1 MEVEEAAFSTVGQA
15 LAIAQSGA
23 GLMAVGMIMTSGVR
37 WSSPSG
43 AFNDLKD
50 EVLHK
55 GPEMPVTTAAMI
67 LLGLGTGTPNGFY
80 APPLLATY
88 SGFVG
93 GITAG
98 ATSIW
103 AVDMFTHYTGAKLRT
118 SEQMWAHISTGA
130 LICGVTAG
138 TSAAFISTCGSL
150 P

>member
-1 MEVEEAAFSTVGQA
+1 MQDVEDVAISTVGQA

-23 GLMAVGMIMTSGVR
+23 ALMAVGMIMTSGVR

-67 LLGLGTGTPNGFY
+67 LLGLMTGVPNSY
-80 APPLLATY
+80 SPPLLAAY
-88 SGFVG
+88 GGFVG
-93 GITAG
+93 GIAAG

-138 TSAAFISTCGSL
+138 SSAGIISAFG
-150 P
+150 

>member
-1 MEVEEAAFSTVGQA
+1 MEIEDVAISTAGQA

-23 GLMAVGMIMTSGVR
+23 ALMAVGMIMTSGVR

-55 GPEMPVTTAAMI
+55 GPEMPVTTALMI
-67 LLGLGTGTPNGFY
+67 IAGLLTGVPNSY
-80 APPLLATY
+80 SPPLLAGY
-88 SGFVG
+88 GGFVG
-93 GITAG
+93 GIAAG

-103 AVDMFTHYTGAKLRT
+103 GVDMITHYTGAKLRT

-138 TSAAFISTCGSL
+138 TSAALISTFG
-150 P
+150 